1 MLPVCIHHRLISYLH
16 SFNATYSK
24 LLLNSVDKSGEDGDG
39 SGEDSREPDQSDPN
53 EESIRTCQA
62 NRKLQ
67 FMLESKVLLCVMNA
81 PCVTCKTSISD
92 VSNIQHRDIATLHT
106 T

>member
-1 MLPVCIHHRLISYLH
+1 MQRIL
-16 SFNATYSK
+16 NYSK

-39 SGEDSREPDQSDPN
+39 SGEDSREPHQSDPN

-81 PCVTCKTSISD
+81 RVLSVKDQYQMLVTY
-92 VSNIQHRDIATLHT
+92 NIVILRH
-106 T
+106 